1 MSGLKIFFS
10 VLQRVLL
17 TGHSD
22 GVHKTNGASYHL
34 GPFGWHVMCGG
45 ASMHG
50 LITASLHGMGGLAQ
64 YIVRRAAPERTRS
77 RWERVAV
84 LESLRWADER
94 LHLNEHSGAGKQA
107 LTPSTPALGSPLSSP

>member
-17 TGHSD
+17 TGHGD
-22 GVHKTNGASYHL
+22 GVHKMNGVSYRL

-50 LITASLHGMGGLAQ
+50 LIAASLHGMGGLAQ
-64 YIVRRAAPERTRS
+64 YVICRAVPERTRS

-84 LESLRWADER
+84 LELLRWADER

-107 LTPSTPALGSPLSSP
+107 LTPSTPALGPLLLSP